1 MKKVLLFIFVF
12 SLFIVNVNAT
22 KLVSLGD
29 SIPYGYLLDDRE
41 DSYDDRLAYT
51 LKLDYY
57 EYSYPGM
64 RSDELL
70 ENLKLDEVKDN
81 IKDADIVIINIGA
94 NDLLDLTDLIN
105 VDSLPIDIESITSDS
120 FDFSIVRQLVD
131 YLNTFF
137 RDELRPRVA
146 GVANDFSIVFP
157 KIIDLVKSYNPDV
170 KIYVNNLYNPFA
182 NLSLPA
188 FSIDLSDVENYS
200 NEAIVSFNDI
210 IALGSGYEIV
220 DIYNTLDENSY
231 LNVNPLQGQVD
242 PHPNRAGHQKIYE
255 LYLSKLAYKVTY
267 EDETYYVLK
276 GDKLD
281 IKPEKKKGYTFKK
294 WNYDLNNIDKDIE
307 LKAIYK
313 KNINYYLVGSVAIVV
328 LLIIV
333 LIIKRSRK
341 K

>member
-12 SLFIVNVNAT
+12 SLFIVNVNAY

-29 SIPYGYLLDDRE
+29 SIPYGYLLDDQD
-41 DSYDDRLAYT
+41 DSYDNRLADT

-70 ENLKLDEVKDN
+70 ENLKLEEVKNN
-81 IKDADIVIINIGA
+81 IKDADIIIINIGA
-94 NDLLDLTDLIN
+94 NDLLDLTDLIDLDN
-105 VDSLPIDIESITSDS
+105 LPIDIEAITSGN
-120 FDFSIVRQLVD
+120 FDFDVIRQIVN

-137 RDELRPRVA
+137 REELRPQVA
-146 GVANDFSIVFP
+146 EVANEFSIVFP
-157 KIIDLVKSYNPDV
+157 QIIDLVKSYNPNA

-182 NLSLPA
+182 NLSIPA
-188 FSIDLSDVENYS
+188 FNIDLSDVENFS
-200 NEAIVSFNDI
+200 NEAIVAFNDI
-210 IALGSGYEIV
+210 ISLGSDYEIV
-220 DIYNTLDENSY
+220 DIYNTLDDNSY

-242 PHPNRAGHQKIYE
+242 PHPNRVGHTKIYE

-267 EDETYYVLK
+267 EDEVYYVIK

-313 KNINYYLVGSVAIVV
+313 KNINYYLVGSISVVVIV
-328 LLIIV
+328 IIG